1 MAMTTMMRWV
11 GMRAAV
17 LALCSTTMV
26 GVMVAQDTAP
36 AAPTQQGDGQGPPA
50 SGRRGP
56 GGRGGGMG
64 GERQV
69 DMLTKQLNLSA
80 DQVTQLKS
88 IDADAVKQLMALR
101 DDTSSSKD
109 DKRAKMMT
117 IRTDSQAKIKAMLD
131 DGQKQKYEKLQA
143 KMQERMG
150 ERAMGHGGARGRG
163 MGGNAPPAAPPQ

>member
-1 MAMTTMMRWV
+1 MMRRV
-11 GMRAAV
+11 GMRVAI

-26 GVMVAQDTAP
+26 GMMVAQDTAR
-36 AAPTQQGDGQGPPA
+36 AAPTQQGDGQRPPA
-50 SGRRGP
+50 GGRSWP

-69 DMLTKQLNLSA
+69 EMLTKQLNLSA

-88 IDADAVKQLMALR
+88 IDADAMTQMKRLR
-101 DDTSSSKD
+101 DDAAIARD
-109 DKRAKMMT
+109 DKRAKT
-117 IRTDSQAKIKAMLD
+117 IRTDAQAKIKALLD

-150 ERAMGHGGARGRG
+150 DRAMGQGGGRGRG
-163 MGGNAPPAAPPQ
+163 MGGNAPPSAPPQ